1 MFAQIPHSY
10 LFAGRVTTDHGFTKQ
25 QFIALILLQI
35 EEEQNYVAV
44 SGWNPE
50 KSCSKIH
57 EKYGQTKSKGVDY
70 KALCA
75 RGITM

>member
-10 LFAGRVTTDHGFTKQ
+10 LYAGRVTTDHSFTKQ

-57 EKYGQTKSKGVDY
+57 ENMDKKFVGEVSKV
-70 KALCA
+70 
-75 RGITM
+75 